1 MYRLAEYLVMRLLI
15 AVSAFFV
22 GACNHSGSVETDY
35 FDENGTGTEL
45 SSQVL
50 YMDSARIGIYCNYV
64 IGDKFILDRN
74 ISTHR
79 YEIFTIKGDSLIFE
93 NKFMNL
99 GNGPYEMRNPKFK
112 YDQQGNRMF
121 VYSRDN
127 LENKLFV
134 INLNDFKNI
143 YEPTSW
149 EKRQLPLL
157 YMRMRIEIVN
167 DTVFLNKNDTGT
179 PNMFSLSYAGGKDN
193 DFKCLDFEY
202 PGEHPGLSLEAQDF
216 LFKGELEK
224 NPETLTFIYSC
235 YFCQYV
241 FIFDLLNQQITN
253 IRCISKVLPVYKVTG
268 DQYNSFA
275 IADQYKGGFNCMRV
289 TDKYIYIGYNN
300 LTWGEM
306 RNRAN
311 FKGYPN
317 GYFDRINVFDW
328 SGNFVKRLVLDKP
341 VSLFVPDLNNRH
353 LYASTIDL
361 TKEGQPDQV
370 LRFDLTEN

>member
-1 MYRLAEYLVMRLLI
+1 MYRLAEYLVKRLLI
-15 AVSAFFV
+15 AVSAFLV

-64 IGDKFILDRN
+64 IGDKLILDRN

-99 GNGPYEMRNPKFK
+99 
-112 YDQQGNRMF
+112 GNRMF

-149 EKRQLPLL
+149 EKKQLPLL
-157 YMRMRIEIVN
+157 YMGMRIEIVN

-216 LFKGELEK
+216 LFKG
-224 NPETLTFIYSC
+224 
-235 YFCQYV
+235 
-241 FIFDLLNQQITN
+241 
-253 IRCISKVLPVYKVTG
+253 
-268 DQYNSFA
+268 
-275 IADQYKGGFNCMRV
+275 GFNCMRV

-300 LTWGEM
+300 LTWGQM

-317 GYFDRINVFDW
+317 SYFDRINVFDW

-341 VSLFVPDLNNRH
+341 VSLFVPDLNNCH